1 MITQLVLEWQVYPHI
16 RRTLHILVEIYLG
29 LKCVFH
35 FSFVDL
41 LLFHAWS
48 TRLPLDFL
56 RWCPICLC
64 VITQAGSNFLQVTK
78 PYTQTLD
85 NRTESFFAAPPP
97 VSISPSRRSSQL
109 RRQRHVADIT
119 HDGRVVNVLLR
130 VECLRFKRY
139 GDGGIQRC
147 GGYYSAVGNLRRHIG
162 TLNRAHT

>member
-1 MITQLVLEWQVYPHI
+1 MFTIFIRIIYIVYLIHKRNRLYIRLTVNNLTPTTQITQLVLEWQVYPHI
-16 RRTLHILVEIYLG
+16 RRSLHILVEIYLG

-64 VITQAGSNFLQVTK
+64 VITQAGSNFLRVTK

-85 NRTESFFAAPPP
+85 NRTESFFCGTTTCVHISIPPLLTDPPP
-97 VSISPSRRSSQL
+97 APR
-109 RRQRHVADIT
+109 
-119 HDGRVVNVLLR
+119 
-130 VECLRFKRY
+130 CRY
-139 GDGGIQRC
+139 K
-147 GGYYSAVGNLRRHIG
+147 
-162 TLNRAHT
+162 T